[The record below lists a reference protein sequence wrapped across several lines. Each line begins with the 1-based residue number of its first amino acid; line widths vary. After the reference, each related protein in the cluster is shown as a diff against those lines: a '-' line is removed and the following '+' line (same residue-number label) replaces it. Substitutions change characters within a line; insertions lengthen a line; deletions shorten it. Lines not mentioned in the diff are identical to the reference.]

1 MTLCHLGNWFSE
13 QHVSDAL
20 DNVPILTH
28 DVPKGI
34 ADASVGVGL
43 VMHGEA
49 DVHGTIQVGRG
60 FHFGECG
67 ALDGVDVCH
76 VPIIS
81 TGSAAMRP
89 TLCQFANWSEAAPDS
104 Q

>member
-1 MTLCHLGNWFSE
+1 MTLCHLGNWFLE
-13 QHVSDAL
+13 EHVGNAL
-20 DNVPILTH
+20 DNVPILAH
-28 DVPKGI
+28 DVTEGI
-34 ADASVGVGL
+34 ANASVGVGL

-60 FHFGECG
+60 FGFGECR

-81 TGSAAMRP
+81 TGSDGSRP
-89 TLCQFANWSEAAPDS
+89 LVCHLVNWSGG
-104 Q
+104 